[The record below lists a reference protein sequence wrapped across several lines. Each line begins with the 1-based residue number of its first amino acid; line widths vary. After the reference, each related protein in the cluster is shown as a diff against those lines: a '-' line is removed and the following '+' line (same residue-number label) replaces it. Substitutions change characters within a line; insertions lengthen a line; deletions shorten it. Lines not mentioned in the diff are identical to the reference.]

1 MAGKFDDLIEDFKK
15 DSVKENAGVWMTF
28 KRHQFLIAR
37 SHRDNKEFQKLM
49 EERMRPYQ
57 FAIDRGNLSALK
69 EVANEVLQ
77 GVYAET
83 ILKGIR
89 KLDLTPLD
97 YEPTDGVKLFAELP
111 DLWDAVF
118 SFAKADDNYSPDAI
132 KADSKN

>member
-1 MAGKFDDLIEDFKK
+1 MAGNFDDLIEDFKK
-15 DSVKENAGVWMTF
+15 DSNKENNGVWMTF
-28 KRHQFLIAR
+28 KRHQFLVAR

-89 KLDLTPLD
+89 KLDGTALD
-97 YEPTDGVKLFAELP
+97 YEPADGVKLFDQLP

-118 SFAKADDNYSPDAI
+118 AFAKADDNYSPDAI
-132 KADSKN
+132 KLDSKN

>member
-1 MAGKFDDLIEDFKK
+1 MAGKFDDLVEDFKK
-15 DSVKENAGVWMTF
+15 DSAKENNGVWMTF
-28 KRHQFLIAR
+28 KRHQFLVAR

-77 GVYAET
+77 AVYAET

-89 KLDLTPLD
+89 KLDGTVLD
-97 YEPTDGVKLFAELP
+97 YEPSDGVKLFADLP

-118 SFAKADDNYSPDAI
+118 AFAKADDNYSPDSI